1 MSHRSTATEKSIMKH
16 PIDNEATV
24 RRLFAFVEGRGG
36 GASDG
41 RAASFAAYAELYH
54 PAVAIHEAEC
64 LPYGGCYRGPEGV
77 ARHAQAFRRAWDGL
91 QLAEDEAMD
100 PRFRSGD
107 DEVVGC
113 WTLRGSLLE
122 PSLRCEMPV
131 VSTYR
136 LLNGCIVEARMHHYD
151 PSATAIFLARARR
164 EVGWAGAASPPG
176 DA

>member
-1 MSHRSTATEKSIMKH
+1 MQG
-16 PIDNEATV
+16 PVDNEATV

-36 GASDG
+36 ESSDD
-41 RAASFAAYAELYH
+41 RAAFFPAYVALYH
-54 PAVAIHEAEC
+54 PDVAIHEAEC

-91 QLAEDEAMD
+91 QLTEDEAMD

-107 DEVVGC
+107 DEVVVC
-113 WTLRGSLLE
+113 WTLRGSLME

-131 VSTYR
+131 VRTYR
-136 LLNGCIVEARMHHYD
+136 LLDGCIVEARMHHFD
-151 PSATAIFLARARR
+151 PNATAIFLDRARR
-164 EVGWAGAASPPG
+164 EVGCAGAANTPG